1 MSFQFSLDRRAAV
14 RVALSLGLVAV
25 LSALAPRAASAEDV
39 GLKLK
44 VSVIH
49 ATRAQT
55 TADPNL
61 EKIQAELTEA
71 FAGYKGFKRLQAE
84 ERTLVGQ
91 TPVTVKLPN
100 GETAEFRHDGV
111 DKNLHRIHFSLPQ
124 SKVALDLKAPLRKVF
139 YQAGMKHDGGIL
151 ILAMFLAPAS
161 DKSRG
166 E

>member
-1 MSFQFSLDRRAAV
+1 MSVQFSFGRRAALCV
-14 RVALSLGLVAV
+14 TLSLGLVAI
-25 LSALAPRAASAEDV
+25 LSALAPRAASAEDA

-61 EKIQAELTEA
+61 EKIQAELTEF

-111 DKNLHRIHFSLPQ
+111 DKNRHRIRFSLPQ
-124 SKVALDLKAPLRKVF
+124 SKVAVDLKAPLRTVF
-139 YQAGMKHDGGIL
+139 FHAGMSHDGGIL

-161 DKSRG
+161 DKTRG